1 VIDKLNPPSKL
12 RRLQIHGFGGDR
24 FPSWQLESS
33 SNSSGDRS
41 RREGL
46 TLLQELY
53 IEDCPNLTG
62 RLPGKL
68 PSLTKFV
75 ISSCPALQDS
85 MPWVSRFRELHITS
99 CEAFVSLP
107 EEMMKENQNIQSIII
122 ESCSS
127 LVSFPVNAASRTIS
141 VLEISGCPKLEL
153 YPQGL
158 MENSQYLVLK
168 RLHLL
173 RCSCDSLAIFQFS
186 FFPKLEELIIEG
198 CPVLHSILS
207 TENCLPYLQKL
218 NLRDCSKLVLFPGMD
233 FPVMP
238 SLTSLS
244 ISGLA
249 NLTSLEHV
257 RKECLTSLKILKIED
272 CINLESLPPV
282 TSLLYLSI
290 KSCDILRTECES
302 DTGKYKSMMSLIQ
315 NVEFE
320 DVFLAVLDVFFPS
333 NSRNLNISIFS
344 RQSKQTPRTR
354 S

>member
-1 VIDKLNPPSKL
+1 
-12 RRLQIHGFGGDR
+12 
-24 FPSWQLESS
+24 LE
-33 SNSSGDRS
+33 
-41 RREGL
+41 
-46 TLLQELY
+46 
-53 IEDCPNLTG
+53 
-62 RLPGKL
+62 
-68 PSLTKFV
+68 
-75 ISSCPALQDS
+75 
-85 MPWVSRFRELHITS
+85 
-99 CEAFVSLP
+99 
-107 EEMMKENQNIQSIII
+107 
-122 ESCSS
+122 
-127 LVSFPVNAASRTIS
+127 
-141 VLEISGCPKLEL
+141 
-153 YPQGL
+153 
-158 MENSQYLVLK
+158 
-168 RLHLL
+168 
-173 RCSCDSLAIFQFS
+173 
-186 FFPKLEELIIEG
+186 
-198 CPVLHSILS
+198 
-207 TENCLPYLQKL
+207 
-218 NLRDCSKLVLFPGMD
+218 LRDCSKLVLFPGMD